1 MLDFFVLIS
10 LPKIMVIKENLIAF
24 INEIGLQFLEFS
36 ENNFSLHPINLL
48 LPELK
53 LSTITKY

>member
-1 MLDFFVLIS
+1 
-10 LPKIMVIKENLIAF
+10 MVIKENLIAF